1 MNKRS
6 FVDDV
11 GRVLVVWLLGLAIEH
26 ILVGLARREEL
37 AGGWELWPARTAAAP
52 LFFGCALFAAI
63 ACVAFTRVLWSEA
76 RGPKRAL
83 VAVVGS
89 VVGWGLGTGRHFASP
104 LARVLLAACV
114 ACAAIAAL
122 YMYLSVRAKRPNAM
136 RWVLLAVAALAWW
149 ADAHVLVRL
158 YPAFH
163 AALFALSLA
172 ASALSVLEPCVF
184 GRPVAR
190 LAVIT
195 SAACALY
202 APLAAKRLR
211 NYDNLRRVLVEAAPW
226 MGRAVEVAA
235 VLAPRDP
242 SADEALT
249 SAPAEGKPAL
259 DWSGR
264 DIVLVSIDALRA
276 DHVGAYGYAR
286 KTTPHID
293 ALAKEGTLFRRAYC
307 PTPHTSYSITSMM
320 TGKYVRPLLAL
331 GLGADSETLASHL
344 RRYGYRTAAFYPPAV
359 FFIDESKFQSFE
371 DRALDF
377 EYRKVEFAD
386 PALRETQV
394 RAYLQTVT
402 TDKPLFLW
410 VHYFEPHEPYV
421 QHAAHHFGDT
431 EVDAYDSEIAEADDG
446 VGRVVAAVRE
456 KRPNAIV
463 IVTADHGEEFGDHG
477 GRYHGTTV
485 YEEQSRVPLLVTGAG
500 VRAGAEVEL
509 PVQTIDIVP
518 TILSALRIPRPARVR
533 GRDLGGLLARG
544 AAKDETGFAFAE
556 TDDYALLAKRSL
568 RLVCEKR
575 VDACALY
582 DVTSDA
588 AEKHDV
594 STSHAA
600 DVTSMRNE
608 LAAVE
613 RSHGRFEG
621 QGAALPDALRR
632 GAAGDVT
639 AAEEVAGL
647 LDDVNVEY
655 RREAARV
662 LFDLRSDK
670 PAAQMRRA
678 RDKDD
683 DEIVRGTCAAALVRV
698 DRAEDSARVM
708 ALLGSQD
715 ADLRRRAALALAER
729 GDATGAKELA
739 TWLDAPGVDFS
750 RQREIV
756 AALAASKAR
765 AQTPVLV
772 ALLDDVRLRGYVAE
786 ALGKLGDVSAKPAL
800 LAHFSAEPYA
810 PVRAREAEALVM
822 LGAGREIAPALARY
836 AGMAEPMPGALEL
849 ADRGGLLEKCVAVHA
864 PSDGPLGLGVLL
876 EKPGVTLEIDGARVP
891 TPDAVAGPAEGGT
904 AQHLYETWVDVP
916 AHGPTLTVKATPREG
931 VVRGFWVVAKSS
943 ELD

>member
-1 MNKRS
+1 LNKTKIL
-6 FVDDV
+6 DDT
-11 GRVLVVWLLGLAIEH
+11 GRVLVAWLLGLAIEH
-26 ILVGLARREEL
+26 VIVGIARRDEL
-37 AGGWELWPARTAAAP
+37 AGAWELWPARTAAAP
-52 LFFGCALFAAI
+52 IFLGCALFAAI
-63 ACVAFTRVLWSEA
+63 ACVGLSRVLWDEA
-76 RGPKRAL
+76 QAPKSTL
-83 VAVVGS
+83 VGVLGF

-104 LARVLLAACV
+104 IAHFLLAATI
-114 ACAAIAAL
+114 ACGAIGVL
-122 YMYLSVRAKRPNAM
+122 YMYLAARARRPKAM
-136 RWVLLAVAALAWW
+136 PLALVVVAVVAWW
-149 ADAHVLVRL
+149 ADGHVLVRL

-163 AALFALSLA
+163 AALFAIALA
-172 ASALSVLEPCVF
+172 AAGMSVLEPCVF
-184 GRPVAR
+184 GKRVTR
-190 LAVIT
+190 VAVIV
-195 SAACALY
+195 AAVCAIY
-202 APLAAKRLR
+202 APFAARRLR
-211 NYDNLRRVLVEAAPW
+211 GYDNLRRILVEAAPW

-242 SADEALT
+242 GDDDALT
-249 SAPAEGKPAL
+249 SAPAESKPAL

-264 DIVLVSIDALRA
+264 DVVLVSIDALRA

-293 ALAKEGTLFRRAYC
+293 ALAKEGTIFRHAYC

-386 PALRETQV
+386 PALRETQL
-394 RAYLQTVT
+394 RAYLQTADT
-402 TDKPLFLW
+402 QKPLFLW

-431 EVDAYDSEIAEADDG
+431 EGDAYDSEIAEADDG
-446 VGRVVAAVRE
+446 VARVVRAVRE

-485 YEEQSRVPLLVTGAG
+485 YEEQVRVPLLVTGAG
-500 VRAGAEVEL
+500 VRAGAEIDE
-509 PVQTIDIVP
+509 PVQTIDLVP
-518 TILSALRIPRPARVR
+518 TILSAMRIPRPARVR
-533 GRDLGGLLARG
+533 GRDLGGALGG
-544 AAKDETGFAFAE
+544 AKEDAGFAFAE
-556 TDDYALLAKRSL
+556 TDDYALLAKNSL

-582 DVTSDA
+582 DVKSDA

-594 STSHAA
+594 SASHGA
-600 DVTSMRNE
+600 DVTAMRNE

-678 RDKDD
+678 RDKDE

-698 DRAEDSARVM
+698 DKNEDTAPAT
-708 ALLGSQD
+708 ALVASQNE
-715 ADLRRRAALALAER
+715 DLRRRAALALAER
-729 GDATGAKELA
+729 GDASGAKDLA
-739 TWLDAPGVDFS
+739 TWLEAPGVEFA

-765 AQTPVLV
+765 GQTDVLV
-772 ALLDDVRLRGYVAE
+772 RLLDDVRLRGYVAE

-810 PVRAREAEALVM
+810 PVRAREAEALVL

-849 ADRGGLLEKCVAVHA
+849 AERVGLLDKGESLRA
-864 PSDGPLGLGVLL
+864 PSEGPLRLGVLL
-876 EKPGVTLEIDGARVP
+876 EKSGVTLEIDGATVTAP
-891 TPDAVAGPAEGGT
+891 EGT
-904 AQHLYETWVDVP
+904 ETWVDVR

-931 VVRGFWVVAKSS
+931 AVRGFWVVAKSS

>member
-1 MNKRS
+1 LNKRS
-6 FVDDV
+6 FVDDT
-11 GRVLVVWLLGLAIEH
+11 GRVLVAWLLALAVEH
-26 ILVGLARREEL
+26 VIVGIARRDEL
-37 AGGWELWPARTAAAP
+37 AGAWELWPARTAAAP
-52 LFFGCALFAAI
+52 IFLGCALFAAM
-63 ACVAFTRVLWSEA
+63 ACVGFARVVWDEA
-76 RGPKRAL
+76 VAPKSAL
-83 VAVVGS
+83 VGVVGF
-89 VVGWGLGTGRHFASP
+89 VLGWGLGTGRHFASP
-104 LARVLLAACV
+104 VARFLLAATV
-114 ACAAIAAL
+114 TCAAIGAL
-122 YMYLSVRAKRPNAM
+122 YMYLSARARNPKAM
-136 RWVLLAVAALAWW
+136 PIALAFVAILAWW

-163 AALFALSLA
+163 AALFALALA
-172 ASALSVLEPCVF
+172 ASGMAVLEPRAF
-184 GRPVAR
+184 GERVAR
-190 LAVIT
+190 GAVIV
-195 SAACALY
+195 AAVCLLY
-202 APLAAKRLR
+202 TPFAARRLR

-235 VLAPRDP
+235 VLAPRDT
-242 SADEALT
+242 AGDDALT
-249 SAPAEGKPAL
+249 SGPAETKPAL
-259 DWSGR
+259 EWSGR

-293 ALAKEGTLFRRAYC
+293 ALAKQGSLFRHAYC

-386 PALRETQV
+386 PALRESQL
-394 RAYLQTVT
+394 RAYLRSET
-402 TDKPLFLW
+402 TKTPLFLW

-421 QHAAHHFGDT
+421 QHAAHHFG
-431 EVDAYDSEIAEADDG
+431 ESEADAYDSEIAEADDG

-456 KRPNAIV
+456 ERPNAIV

-485 YEEQSRVPLLVTGAG
+485 YEEQVRVPLVVAGAG
-500 VRAGAEVEL
+500 VRPGAEVDV
-509 PVQTIDIVP
+509 PVQTIDLVP

-533 GRDLGGLLARG
+533 GRDLGGLLARD
-544 AAKDETGFAFAE
+544 AKSDDAGFAFAE

-582 DVTSDA
+582 DVATDA

-594 STSHAA
+594 SASHAA
-600 DVTSMRNE
+600 DVTAMRNE

-647 LDDVNVEY
+647 LDDVNVDY

-698 DRAEDSARVM
+698 DPKEDPAPAT
-708 ALLGSQD
+708 ALLPSPNE
-715 ADLRRRAALALAER
+715 DLRRRAALALAER
-729 GDATGAKELA
+729 GDASGAKELA
-739 TWLDAPGVDFS
+739 TWLEAPGVEFA
-750 RQREIV
+750 RQRDIV
-756 AALAASKAR
+756 AALATSKAR
-765 AQTPVLV
+765 GETQALV
-772 ALLDDVRLRGYVAE
+772 TLLDDVRLRGYVAE
-786 ALGKLGDVSAKPAL
+786 ALGKLGDASAKPAL

-810 PVRAREAEALVM
+810 PVRAREAQALVA
-822 LGAGREIAPALARY
+822 LGAGREIAPSLARY
-836 AGMAEPMPGALEL
+836 AGMPEPMPGALEV
-849 ADRGGLLEKCVAVHA
+849 ADKAGLLEKGETLRA
-864 PSDGPLGLGVLL
+864 PTSGPLRLGVLL
-876 EKPGVTLEIDGARVP
+876 EKPGVTLEIDGASVP
-891 TPDAVAGPAEGGT
+891 AADAV
-904 AQHLYETWVDVP
+904 ETWVDVP
-916 AHGPTLTVKATPREG
+916 THGPTLTVKATPREG
-931 VVRGFWVVAKSS
+931 AVRGVWVVAKSS

>member
-1 MNKRS
+1 MSNSRK
-6 FVDDV
+6 FIDDV
-11 GRVLVVWLLGLAIEH
+11 GRVLVAWLLGLAIEH
-26 ILVGLARREEL
+26 VMVGLARRDEL
-37 AGGWELWPARTAAAP
+37 AGAWELWPARTAAAP
-52 LFFGCALFAAI
+52 VFLGCALFAAL
-63 ACVAFTRVLWSEA
+63 ACVAFTRVLWSAAE
-76 RGPKRAL
+76 GPKRAL
-83 VAVVGS
+83 VAVVGA

-104 LARVLLAACV
+104 IAHVLLASSV

-122 YMYLSVRAKRPNAM
+122 YMYLSLRAKRPRALP
-136 RWVLLAVAALAWW
+136 WALLAVAALAWW

-158 YPAFH
+158 YPVFH
-163 AALFALSLA
+163 AALFAASLV
-172 ASALSVLEPCVF
+172 ASALAVLEPCLF
-184 GRPVAR
+184 GRRVAR
-190 LAVIT
+190 GAVIVA
-195 SAACALY
+195 AACALY
-202 APLAAKRLR
+202 APFAAKRLR
-211 NYDNLRRVLVEAAPW
+211 NYDNLRRILVEAAPW

-235 VLAPRDP
+235 AVAPRDP
-242 SADEALT
+242 SADDAVT

-293 ALAKEGTLFRRAYC
+293 ALAKEGTLFARAYC

-331 GLGADSETLASHL
+331 GLGADSETLASDL

-359 FFIDESKFQSFE
+359 FFIDESKFQTFE
-371 DRALDF
+371 ERALDF

-386 PALRETQV
+386 PALRETQL
-394 RAYLQTVT
+394 RAYLQTAA

-421 QHAAHHFGDT
+421 QHASHHFGDAD
-431 EVDAYDSEIAEADDG
+431 VDAYDSEIAEADDG

-485 YEEQSRVPLLVTGAG
+485 YEEQVRVPLLVTGPG
-500 VRAGAEVEL
+500 VRAGARVDL
-509 PVQTIDIVP
+509 PVQTIDLVP

-533 GRDLGGLLARG
+533 GRDLGGLLAG
-544 AAKDETGFAFAE
+544 DAKKDDAGFAFAE

-582 DVTSDA
+582 DVATDA

-594 STSHAA
+594 SASHAP
-600 DVTSMRNE
+600 DVTAMRNE

-670 PAAQMRRA
+670 GSTWPQMRRA
-678 RDKDD
+678 RDKDE

-698 DRAEDSARVM
+698 DRTEDAAPAT
-708 ALLGSQD
+708 ALLASSNE
-715 ADLRRRAALALAER
+715 DLRRRAALALAER
-729 GDATGAKELA
+729 GDAAGAKELA
-739 TWLDAPGVDFS
+739 TWLAAPGVDFT
-750 RQREIV
+750 RQRDIV
-756 AALAASKAR
+756 AALATSKAR
-765 AQTPVLV
+765 AQVPALV
-772 ALLDDVRLRGYVAE
+772 ALLGDVRLRGYVAE

-810 PVRAREAEALVM
+810 PVRAREAEALVA
-822 LGAGREIAPALARY
+822 LGAGREIGPALARY
-836 AGMAEPMPGALEL
+836 AGMPEPMPGALEL
-849 ADRGGLLEKCVAVHA
+849 AARAGLLDKGESLRA
-864 PSDGPLGLGVLL
+864 PSDGPLRLGVLL
-876 EKPGVTLEIDGARVP
+876 EKPGVALEIDGASVRAP
-891 TPDAVAGPAEGGT
+891 EAV
-904 AQHLYETWVDVP
+904 ETWVDVP
-916 AHGPTLTVKATPREG
+916 AHGPTVTVKATPREG
-931 VVRGFWVVAKSS
+931 AVRGFWVVAKSS